1 MPGKILGGTHTWEG
15 GKTGYGLRTE
25 QRKYLIWSTDKITRD
40 RIASICPRP
49 HQFIMWKLY
58 PCISQGSL
66 EEQNL
71 QNLSLS
77 PSLSYDFLKW
87 LTGCGPAIPLL
98 DVYHQEFRPRI
109 QEFSHPWGGMSQLVI
124 VIFWNPRAAGS
135 KASEGNKTKQT
146 NKKFAGKSTSRERAS
161 FLSSCPLYRLPLGV
175 IQIKSGSS
183 HIKDPD

>member
-1 MPGKILGGTHTWEG
+1 MPGKILGGTHTWER

-98 DVYHQEFRPRI
+98 DVYHQEV
-109 QEFSHPWGGMSQLVI
+109 QESRSFPIHEVGCRSWSSLY
-124 VIFWNPRAAGS
+124 
-135 KASEGNKTKQT
+135 SEIPERQALKPVKETKQ
-146 NKKFAGKSTSRERAS
+146 NKQTKNLLARVQVGKEPAS
-161 FLSSCPLYRLPLGV
+161 FLHVLYTGC
-175 IQIKSGSS
+175 
-183 HIKDPD
+183 H